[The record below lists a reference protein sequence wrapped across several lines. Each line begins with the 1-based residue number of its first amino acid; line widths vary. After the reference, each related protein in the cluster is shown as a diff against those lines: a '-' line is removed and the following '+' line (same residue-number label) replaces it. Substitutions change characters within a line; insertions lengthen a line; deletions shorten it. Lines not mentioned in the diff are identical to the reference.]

1 MGRQI
6 PLAYKLKQNDA
17 LSETLLNVTVTF
29 VCTYLL
35 FYPWS
40 LLLNVLNVK
49 ITDVKNCYFMIVENM
64 MLLKMKYVF

>member
-29 VCTYLL
+29 VYTYLL

-49 ITDVKNCYFMIVENM
+49 ITDVKNCDFMIVENM